1 MKTSVEQIRNGI
13 LRSLCL
19 QVSVVAAL
27 CVVAG
32 LSGCSGGSQP
42 IALTFQGG
50 AAQAIDN
57 GQSVIITVNG
67 AGPQGVKWSLTS
79 GPGSLSNQTST
90 SVTYNA
96 PAAGAVA
103 KAAVSGSSM
112 ANPLASSADPTA
124 TVTATSVANPASS
137 AAVTITLTPP
147 PAITTTSLPAGTEGT
162 AYSQTVGTSGGAGTL
177 TLTVSTGS
185 LPAGLS
191 MDSSGHITGT
201 PTGPNSIVNFT
212 VKATDSSSGGA
223 QSATQS
229 LSIQTNLPPPPAITT
244 TNLPAD
250 VEGTAYNQ
258 TIAATGGLTPYT
270 FTISSPTGLPAGLSM
285 DTSGHIT
292 GTATG
297 PSGTSNFVVKV
308 TDKSN
313 PAQSAIQNLSISV
326 NLPPPPAI
334 TTVSLPAGVEGTAYS
349 QTIQATGFGTL
360 SYSVSG
366 GTLPAG
372 LSLNSGTGVI
382 TGTPL
387 GPNGTSNFTASVT
400 DNSNPKQT
408 VSKALSITINLPSTP
423 GISPTTLPNG
433 NVSSPYS
440 QTLSVNGGLGPYTWS
455 VSVGALPTGLAL
467 TGSNTTAKIS
477 GTPTMAQAG
486 VAFTIKVTDSSNP
499 AQSGTQS
506 FTVTINAPAPLSIT
520 TTSLPN
526 GAYNTAYSATISATG
541 GVAPYTFS
549 LDAASSPLPAGL
561 ALTTSNNQGA
571 ISGMPTTAGTF
582 ANIIVDVHD
591 SQAPTAGMASKAFTL
606 TITASAIVISPSSL
620 PNGTVS
626 ISYSV
631 NITATGGVSPYTFSL
646 DASSSA
652 LPAGLSIASNST
664 KATISGTPTAAA
676 TTNNIIIDVKD
687 SEQPAVVQKMTYSI
701 TISAAGV
708 SITTTSPLPGAT
720 LSSAY
725 NTQLTAT
732 GGVLPYTWSLA
743 TGSALPAGL
752 TLNSASPSATISG
765 TPTSTGTFQ
774 FTVKVTDS
782 AAPTPS
788 TVSVSFLLTVSGS
801 STLNCPAVVNLTLCG
816 TYGVGLGGF
825 VGTSGPVIIGVSFTA
840 DNTGHVISGIQ
851 DINSVSG
858 GQANIAITGGSYAMD
873 ASGDGRGVLTLID
886 STAASR
892 TFRFVLES
900 VANAGVGA
908 IEEFD
913 GSGTFAAGT
922 IIGPGTP
929 PVATIPANTI
939 LGISLKG
946 YNGAGQRVGML
957 GEFQVGSSGCNGASG
972 SFNSLVGEHVIT
984 NTAGTVNSAL
994 TITGSCTAPDP
1005 NTGRGTLTL
1014 TISGG
1019 TPFTNTT
1026 LNFVY
1031 YAASASGS
1039 LLGMLLGEEDA
1050 IAANQPILG
1059 GLAQPVGGG
1068 FANCAAP
1075 AWCILAGSG
1084 TTDGTITG
1092 HAVAFLVRATGT
1104 PVTTTTGTLAGVLD
1118 ENFGGT
1124 ITTAATWPY
1133 TSYAGDVNDVG
1144 TFKGTG
1150 PTIHFIGGGSFMDES
1165 VSVIMGDGIVQNATT
1180 MESPGAPYIIGES
1193 IGSSAVGPTPA
1204 VPHIVG
1210 VVTPSAATTGT
1221 FSGTLDVSSS
1231 AGSTVGFAGSGNYA
1245 MVSTTGRGTGTA
1257 NFTGGAA
1264 SVSVVIYGNRHRRF
1278 SVLDV
1283 QTNNPFLFGA
1293 RLQ

>member
-1 MKTSVEQIRNGI
+1 MKTSVEQICRGI
-13 LRSLCL
+13 LRSLL
-19 QVSVVAAL
+19 RQVSVAASL
-27 CVVAG
+27 CAVAG

-42 IALTFQGG
+42 IALTFPSGSM
-50 AAQAIDN
+50 QAVDN

-67 AGPQGVKWSLTS
+67 AGPKGVTWSLTS
-79 GPGSLSNQTST
+79 GPGSLSNQTPT

-103 KAAVSGSSM
+103 KAMASGTI
-112 ANPLASSADPTA
+112 PLASSADPTA

-137 AAVTITLTPP
+137 AAVTITLTPS

-177 TLTVSTGS
+177 TLTISTGS
-185 LPAGLS
+185 LPPGLS
-191 MDSSGHITGT
+191 MDTSGHITGT
-201 PTGPNSIVNFT
+201 PAGPNGIVKFT

-223 QSATQS
+223 QSATQN
-229 LSIQTNLPPPPAITT
+229 LSIQINLPPPPAITAT
-244 TNLPAD
+244 SLPAD
-250 VEGTAYNQ
+250 VEGAAYNQ
-258 TIAATGGLTPYT
+258 TIAATGGLPPYT
-270 FTISSPTGLPAGLSM
+270 FSATGLPAGLNM

-297 PSGTSNFVVKV
+297 PSGTSNFTV
-308 TDKSN
+308 TVADKSN
-313 PAQSAIQNLSISV
+313 PVQSATQNLSITVS
-326 NLPPPPAI
+326 LPPAPTI
-334 TTVSLPAGVEGTAYS
+334 TTASLPAGVEGTAYS

-360 SYSVSG
+360 SYSVSA

-372 LSLNSGTGVI
+372 LSLSSGTGAI
-382 TGTPL
+382 TGSPL

-400 DNSNPKQT
+400 DSSNPKQT
-408 VSKALSITINLPSTP
+408 VSKALSITINLPSAP
-423 GISPTTLPNG
+423 SISPATLPNG
-433 NVSSPYS
+433 NVGSPYS

-455 VSVGALPTGLAL
+455 VSVGTLPAGLAL
-467 TGSNTTAKIS
+467 TASNTTARIS
-477 GTPTMAQAG
+477 GTPTTGQTG
-486 VAFTIKVTDSSNP
+486 VAFTIKVADSSNP
-499 AQSGTQS
+499 GQSGTQS

-520 TTSLPN
+520 TISLPN

-561 ALTTSNNQGA
+561 TLATSNNQGV
-571 ISGMPTTAGTF
+571 ISGAPTNAGIFT
-582 ANIIVDVHD
+582 NIIVDVHD
-591 SQAPTAGMASKAFTL
+591 SQAPTAGMASKTFTL

-626 ISYSV
+626 TAYSV

-652 LPAGLSIASNST
+652 LPAGLSIVVNST
-664 KATISGTPTAAA
+664 MATISGTPTAAG
-676 TTNNIIIDVKD
+676 TTNNIFIDVKD
-687 SEQPAVVQKMTYSI
+687 SEQPAVIQKMTYSI
-701 TISAAGV
+701 TISTAGV
-708 SITTTSPLPGAT
+708 SITTASPLPGAT
-720 LSSAY
+720 LNSAY
-725 NTQLTAT
+725 HTPLTAT
-732 GGVLPYTWSLA
+732 GGVLPYAWSLA

-752 TLNSASPSATISG
+752 ALNSASPSATISG

-782 AAPTPS
+782 ATPTPS
-788 TVSVSFLLTVSGS
+788 TVSVGFLLTVSGS
-801 STLNCPAVVNLTLCG
+801 STLNCPAIVNLTLCG
-816 TYGVGLGGF
+816 TYGMGLGGF
-825 VGTSGPVIIGVSFTA
+825 VGTTGTVIIGVSFVA
-840 DNTGHVISGIQ
+840 DSSGHVISGVE
-851 DINSVSG
+851 DINSVNG
-858 GQANIAITGGSYAMD
+858 GQANVSITGGSYAMD
-873 ASGDGRGVLTLID
+873 ASGDGRGVLTVID

-892 TFRFVLES
+892 TFRFVLDS
-900 VANAGVGA
+900 VKNAGVAA

-913 GSGTFAAGT
+913 SSGTHAAGSM
-922 IIGPGTP
+922 IGPGTP

-939 LGISLKG
+939 LGIRLAG

-972 SFNSLVGEHVIT
+972 SFNSLAGEHVVT

-994 TITGSCTAPDP
+994 TITGLCTAPDP
-1005 NTGRGTLTL
+1005 NTGRGTLAL

-1019 TPFTNTT
+1019 TPFANTT

-1059 GLAQPVGGG
+1059 GIAQPATGG
-1068 FANCAAP
+1068 FANCIAP
-1075 AWCILAGSG
+1075 AACILAGSG
-1084 TTDGTITG
+1084 TTDGTING
-1092 HAVAFLVRATGT
+1092 HAVAFLVRGTGT
-1104 PVTTTTGTLAGVLD
+1104 AVTTTTGTIAGILD

-1133 TSYAGDVNDVG
+1133 SSYVGDTNDIG
-1144 TFKGTG
+1144 IIKGTG
-1150 PTIHFIGGGSFMDES
+1150 PTIHYIGDGSFMDES
-1165 VSVIMGDGIVQNATT
+1165 VSVIVGDATVQNATT

-1193 IGSSAVGPTPA
+1193 IGSSAVGTTPA
-1204 VPHIVG
+1204 VPHMVG
-1210 VVTPSAATTGT
+1210 VVTPSAPTTGT
-1221 FSGTLDVSSS
+1221 FSGTLDVSGS
-1231 AGSTVGFAGSGNYA
+1231 AGSTVAFPGSGSYA

-1257 NFTGGAA
+1257 NFTNGAN
-1264 SVSVVIYGNRHRRF
+1264 SVAVVVYGNRHRRF
-1278 SVLDV
+1278 SVLDA

>member
-1 MKTSVEQIRNGI
+1 MRSTA
-13 LRSLCL
+13 LSLCL
-19 QVSVVAAL
+19 ILVV
-27 CVVAG
+27 VI
-32 LSGCSGGSQP
+32 SGCAGGSQP
-42 IALTFQGG
+42 VALTFPSGS
-50 AAQAIDN
+50 AQAIDN
-57 GQSVIITVNG
+57 GQSVNITVNG
-67 AGPQGVKWSLTS
+67 AGPKGVTWSLT
-79 GPGSLSNQTST
+79 GPGTLSNQTST

-96 PAAGAVA
+96 TATGAVLPA
-103 KAAVSGSSM
+103 KAAVPGSAIRSTSVS
-112 ANPLASSADPTA
+112 AADPTA
-124 TVTATSVANPASS
+124 MVTATSVADPSKSS
-137 AAVTITLTPP
+137 TVTISITPP
-147 PAITTTSLPAGTEGT
+147 PAISTTSLPAGTEGT
-162 AYSQTVGTSGGAGTL
+162 AYNQTVATSGGAGTL

-191 MDSSGHITGT
+191 MDASGNITGT
-201 PTGPNSIVNFT
+201 PTGPNGTVTFT

-223 QSATQS
+223 QSTTQN
-229 LSIQTNLPPPPAITT
+229 LNILINLPPAPAITST
-244 TNLPAD
+244 SLPAD

-258 TIAATGGLTPYT
+258 TITATGGLPPYT
-270 FTISSPTGLPAGLSM
+270 FSATGLPAGLSM

-297 PSGTSNFVVKV
+297 PSGTSNFTAKV

-313 PAQSAIQNLSISV
+313 PVQSATQNLSIAV
-326 NLPPPPAI
+326 NLPPAPTI
-334 TTVSLPAGVEGTAYS
+334 TTASLPAGVEGTAYS

-360 SYSVSG
+360 SYSISAG
-366 GTLPAG
+366 ALPTALG
-372 LSLNSGTGVI
+372 LNSGTGVI
-382 TGTPL
+382 MGTPP
-387 GPNGTSNFTASVT
+387 GPNGTSNFTLSVT
-400 DNSNPKQT
+400 DSGNPKQT
-408 VSKALSITINLPSTP
+408 TSKALSITVNLPQAPS
-423 GISPTTLPNG
+423 ISPTTLPNG
-433 NVSSPYS
+433 NVGSPYS

-455 VSVGALPTGLAL
+455 VSGGTLPAGLAL
-467 TGSNTTAKIS
+467 APGTTTAIIS
-477 GTPTMAQAG
+477 GMPATAQTG

-541 GVAPYTFS
+541 GIAPYFFS

-561 ALTTSNNQGA
+561 ALTTSSNLGVIA
-571 ISGMPTTAGTF
+571 GMPTTAGTF
-582 ANIIVDVHD
+582 TNIIVDVHD
-591 SQAPTAGMASKAFTL
+591 SQAPTPATASNIYTL
-606 TITASAIVISPSSL
+606 TITASAIVISPATL
-620 PNGTVS
+620 PNGTVNV
-626 ISYSV
+626 SYSV

-652 LPAGLSIASNST
+652 LPAGLSFASNST
-664 KATISGTPTAAA
+664 TATISGTPTTAAA
-676 TTNNIIIDVKD
+676 TNNIIIDVKD
-687 SEQPAVVQKMTYSI
+687 SEHPAVTQKMTYSI

-720 LSSAY
+720 LNSAY
-725 NTQLTAT
+725 STILTAT
-732 GGVLPYTWSLA
+732 GGVPPYAWSLTA
-743 TGSALPAGL
+743 GSALPAGL
-752 TLNSASPSATISG
+752 ALASASPSATISG
-765 TPTSTGTFQ
+765 TPTATGTFQ
-774 FTVKVTDS
+774 FTVKVADS

-788 TVSVSFLLTVSGS
+788 TISVSFLLTVTGS
-801 STLNCPAVVNLTLCG
+801 STLNCPATVNLTLCG
-816 TYGVGLGGF
+816 TYGMGVQGF
-825 VGTSGPVIIGVSFTA
+825 VSTTGTAIMGASFVA
-840 DNTGHVISGIQ
+840 DSSGHVVSGVE

-858 GQANIAITGGSYAMD
+858 GQANVTITGGSYAMD
-873 ASGDGRGVLTLID
+873 ASGDGRGMLTLID

-900 VANAGVGA
+900 AANPGVAG

-913 GSGTFAAGT
+913 SSGTRAAGT
-922 IIGPGTP
+922 LIGPGTT

-939 LGISLKG
+939 LAIRLAG
-946 YNGAGQRVGML
+946 YNGAGQRVGLL

-972 SFNSLVGEHVIT
+972 SFNSLAGEHVVT
-984 NTAGTVNSAL
+984 NTAGTMYSAL

-1005 NTGRGTLTL
+1005 NTGRGTIAL

-1031 YAASASGS
+1031 YAASESGS
-1039 LLGMLLGEEDA
+1039 LVGMLLGEEDA

-1068 FANCAAP
+1068 FTSCAAP

-1084 TTDGTITG
+1084 TSDGTMTG

-1133 TSYAGDVNDVG
+1133 TSYAGDANDIG
-1144 TFKGTG
+1144 TFTGTG
-1150 PTIHFIGGGSFMDES
+1150 PTIHYIGDGSFMDES
-1165 VSVIMGDGIVQNATT
+1165 VSVIMGDGTVQNATT

-1193 IGSSAVGPTPA
+1193 IGSSAVGVTPV
-1204 VPHIVG
+1204 VPHVVG
-1210 VVTPSAATTGT
+1210 VVAPSATSTGT
-1221 FSGTLDVSSS
+1221 FSGTLDISSS
-1231 AGSTVGFAGSGNYA
+1231 AGSVTGFAGSGSYS
-1245 MVSTTGRGTGTA
+1245 MSSTTGRGTGTA
-1257 NFTGGAA
+1257 NFTNGASSIA
-1264 SVSVVIYGNRHRRF
+1264 VVIYGNRHRRF

-1283 QTNNPFLFGA
+1283 QTNEPYVIGA

>member
-1 MKTSVEQIRNGI
+1 
-13 LRSLCL
+13 
-19 QVSVVAAL
+19 
-27 CVVAG
+27 
-32 LSGCSGGSQP
+32 
-42 IALTFQGG
+42 
-50 AAQAIDN
+50 
-57 GQSVIITVNG
+57 
-67 AGPQGVKWSLTS
+67 
-79 GPGSLSNQTST
+79 
-90 SVTYNA
+90 
-96 PAAGAVA
+96 
-103 KAAVSGSSM
+103 
-112 ANPLASSADPTA
+112 
-124 TVTATSVANPASS
+124 
-137 AAVTITLTPP
+137 
-147 PAITTTSLPAGTEGT
+147 
-162 AYSQTVGTSGGAGTL
+162 
-177 TLTVSTGS
+177 
-185 LPAGLS
+185 
-191 MDSSGHITGT
+191 
-201 PTGPNSIVNFT
+201 
-212 VKATDSSSGGA
+212 
-223 QSATQS
+223 

-400 DNSNPKQT
+400 DSSNPKQT
-408 VSKALSITINLPSTP
+408 VSKALSITINLPQAPS
-423 GISPTTLPNG
+423 ISPTTLPNG
-433 NVSSPYS
+433 NVGSPYS
-440 QTLSVNGGLGPYTWS
+440 QTLSVNGGLGPFTWS
-455 VSVGALPTGLAL
+455 VSVGTLPAGLAL
-467 TGSNTTAKIS
+467 TASNTTAKIS
-477 GTPTMAQAG
+477 GTPTTAQSN
-486 VAFTIKVTDSSNP
+486 VAFTIQVTDSSVP
-499 AQSGTQS
+499 PQAGTQS
-506 FTVTINAPAPLSIT
+506 YTVTINPPAPLSIT
-520 TTSLPN
+520 TAALPN
-526 GAYNTAYSATISATG
+526 GAYNTAYNTTISAGG

-561 ALTTSNNQGA
+561 SLTTSNNQGV
-571 ISGMPTTAGTF
+571 ISGTPTTAGTF
-582 ANIIVDVHD
+582 TNIIVDVHD
-591 SQAPTAGMASKAFTL
+591 SQAPTPGTATKTYTL
-606 TITASAIVISPSSL
+606 TITASAIVISPTSL
-620 PNGTVS
+620 PNGTVN

-646 DASSSA
+646 DAASSA
-652 LPAGLSIASNST
+652 LPAGLSFSSNST
-664 KATISGTPTAAA
+664 TATISGTPTAAA

-687 SEQPAVVQKMTYSI
+687 SEQPAVTQKITYSI

-720 LSSAY
+720 FSSAY
-725 NTQLTAT
+725 STTLTAT
-732 GGVLPYTWSLA
+732 GGVPPYAWSLA

-752 TLNSASPSATISG
+752 TLSSGSPSATISG
-765 TPTSTGTFQ
+765 TPTATGTFQ
-774 FTVKVTDS
+774 FTVKVADS
-782 AAPTPS
+782 ATPTPS
-788 TVSVSFLLTVSGS
+788 TVSVSFLLTVTG
-801 STLNCPAVVNLTLCG
+801 STLNCPAIVNLTLCG
-816 TYGVGLGGF
+816 TYGMGIGGF
-825 VGTSGPVIIGVSFTA
+825 VGTTGSAIMGASFVADSSGHI
-840 DNTGHVISGIQ
+840 ISGVE

-858 GQANIAITGGSYAMD
+858 GQANITITGGSYAMD

-900 VANAGVGA
+900 AKNAGVAG

-913 GSGTFAAGT
+913 GSGTRAAGT
-922 IIGPGTP
+922 MIGPGTP
-929 PVATIPANTI
+929 PIATIPANTL
-939 LGISLKG
+939 LGVRLAG
-946 YNGAGQRVGML
+946 YNGAGQRVGLL

-972 SFNSLVGEHVIT
+972 SFNSLAGEHVVT

-1019 TPFTNTT
+1019 TPFTNST

-1050 IAANQPILG
+1050 IAANQPILA
-1059 GLAQPVGGG
+1059 GLAQPANGG
-1068 FANCAAP
+1068 FANCIAP
-1075 AWCILAGSG
+1075 AACILAGSG
-1084 TTDGTITG
+1084 TTDGTMTG
-1092 HAVAFLVRATGT
+1092 HAVALLVRGVGT
-1104 PVTTTTGTLAGVLD
+1104 AVTITTGTIAGVLD

-1133 TSYAGDVNDVG
+1133 STYAGDTNVVG
-1144 TFKGTG
+1144 TIKGTG
-1150 PTIHFIGGGSFMDES
+1150 PTIHYVGDGSFMDES
-1165 VSVIMGDGIVQNATT
+1165 VSVIMGDAIVQNTT
-1180 MESPGAPYIIGES
+1180 TIESPGAPYIIGES

-1204 VPHIVG
+1204 VPHVVG
-1210 VVTPSAATTGT
+1210 VVTPSATSAGT
-1221 FSGTLDVSSS
+1221 FTGTLDVSSS
-1231 AGSTVGFAGSGNYA
+1231 AGSTAGFAGSGSYS
-1245 MVSTTGRGTGTA
+1245 MSTTTGRGTGTA
-1257 NFTGGAA
+1257 NFTNGANSIA
-1264 SVSVVIYGNRHRRF
+1264 VVIYGNRHRRF

-1283 QTNNPFLFGA
+1283 QTSEPYVIGA

>member
-1 MKTSVEQIRNGI
+1 MKTSVEQVCGGI

-19 QVSVVAAL
+19 QGSVAAVL
-27 CVVAG
+27 CAVAG
-32 LSGCSGGSQP
+32 LSGCTGGSQP
-42 IALTFQGG
+42 VSLTFQGG

-57 GQSVIITVNG
+57 GQSVIITVIG

-96 PAAGAVA
+96 PSAGAIA
-103 KAAVSGSSM
+103 KAM
-112 ANPLASSADPTA
+112 ANPLASSMDPTA

-147 PAITTTSLPAGTEGT
+147 PAITTTSLPAGTEGA

-177 TLTVSTGS
+177 TLTLSTGS

-201 PTGPNSIVNFT
+201 PTGPNGIVKFT
-212 VKATDSSSGGA
+212 VKVTDSSNGGT

-229 LSIQTNLPPPPAITT
+229 LSIQINLPAPPAITT
-244 TNLPAD
+244 TSLPAD
-250 VEGTAYNQ
+250 VEGAAYSQ
-258 TIAATGGLTPYT
+258 AVVATGGLPPYT
-270 FTISSPTGLPAGLSM
+270 FSATGLPAGLNM

-297 PSGTSNFVVKV
+297 PSGASNVTFKVV
-308 TDKSN
+308 DSSN
-313 PAQSAIQNLSISV
+313 PVQSATQNLSITV
-326 NLPPPPAI
+326 NLPPAPTI
-334 TTVSLPAGVEGTAYS
+334 TTASLSVGVEGTAYS

-360 SYSVSG
+360 SYSVSA

-372 LSLNSGTGVI
+372 LSLNSGTGAI
-382 TGTPL
+382 TGTPR
-387 GPNGTSNFTASVT
+387 GPNGISNFTASVT
-400 DNSNPKQT
+400 DGSNPKQT
-408 VSKALSITINLPSTP
+408 VSKALSITINLPQAPS
-423 GISPTTLPNG
+423 ISPTTLPNG

-455 VSVGALPTGLAL
+455 VSVGTLPAGLAL
-467 TGSNTTAKIS
+467 TASNTTAIIG
-477 GTPTMAQAG
+477 GTPTTAQTG

-526 GAYNTAYSATISATG
+526 GAFNTAYSATISAIG

-626 ISYSV
+626 TSYSV

-664 KATISGTPTAAA
+664 MATISGTPTAAG

-687 SEQPAVVQKMTYSI
+687 SEQPGVIQKMTYSI

-765 TPTSTGTFQ
+765 TPTATGTFQ

-782 AAPTPS
+782 ATPTPS

-851 DINSVSG
+851 DINNVSG
-858 GQANIAITGGSYAMD
+858 GQANVTITGGSYAMD
-873 ASGDGRGVLTLID
+873 ASGDGRGVLTIID
-886 STAASR
+886 STAAVR

-900 VANAGVGA
+900 VANAGTGA

-913 GSGTFAAGT
+913 ASGTLAAGAL
-922 IIGPGTP
+922 IGPGTP
-929 PVATIPANTI
+929 PLATIPANTVFAI
-939 LGISLKG
+939 QLEG
-946 YNGAGQRVGML
+946 YNGAGKRAGML
-957 GEFQVGSSGCNGASG
+957 GEFKVGGSGCNGASG
-972 SFNSLVGEHVIT
+972 SFNSLAGEHVIT
-984 NTAGTVNSAL
+984 NTAGTLDTAL

-1005 NTGRGTLTL
+1005 NTGRGTITL

-1019 TPFTNTT
+1019 MPFTNTT
-1026 LNFVY
+1026 LNFVS
-1031 YAASASGS
+1031 YAAGTSTSG
-1039 LLGMLLGEEDA
+1039 LLGLFLGEVDA

-1059 GLAQPVGGG
+1059 GLAVPVSGLGGG
-1068 FANCAAP
+1068 LANCGAP
-1075 AWCILAGSG
+1075 AACIFAGHG
-1084 TTDGTITG
+1084 TTDGTITTG
-1092 HAVAFLVRATGT
+1092 HAVAFLARGSGT
-1104 PVTTTTGTLAGVLD
+1104 PVTQTTGTISGVLD
-1118 ENFGGT
+1118 ENFGGA
-1124 ITTAATWPY
+1124 ITTAAALPY
-1133 TSYAGDVNDVG
+1133 SSYAIDANGIG
-1144 TFKGTG
+1144 TFTGTG
-1150 PTIHFIGGGSFMDES
+1150 STIHFLSDGRFMDES
-1165 VSVIMGDGIVQNATT
+1165 VSVITGDTNVQNTT
-1180 MESPGAPYIIGES
+1180 TIESPGAAYIIGES
-1193 IGSSAVGPTPA
+1193 IGSSAAGATPS
-1204 VPHIVG
+1204 VPHVAG
-1210 VVTPSAATTGT
+1210 VVIPSGTTSGT
-1221 FSGTLDVSSS
+1221 FSGSLDISSS
-1231 AGSTVGFAGSGNYA
+1231 AGLTGGFTPSGNYEINSA
-1245 MVSTTGRGTGTA
+1245 TGRGTGTA
-1257 NFTGGAA
+1257 NFTNGANSIA
-1264 SVSVVIYGNRHRRF
+1264 VVIYGNRHRRF